1 MIMAFMLI
9 SISSASS
16 ALVNTSAGPYNISFD
31 LNTTMNYTVAPQETV
46 LLLNP
51 NTTQHSVGIL
61 TSNSSWAGIAV
72 FDQENLTDSTNT
84 SDRTVLGLAMLAA
97 YYTNVTVDDIVIDGK
112 DGMLASGELPTGDM
126 IYRAWYWLDSK
137 SCECGPVSVG
147 KAKVEVMSLYPQ
159 NVTDSLLDTLHVE
172 APAPAN
178 LTENVTAENVTAEN
192 ITAENV
198 TTENVTI
205 ENVTAENI
213 TAENITA
220 ENIAAEDI
228 ALADETLSNET
239 LAEGEVLAD
248 EIASENVTS
257 ANETAE
263 SAVLAAED
271 LSNLTSNATSNNET
285 LNASINASATS
296 ENLTSA

>member
-213 TAENITA
+213 TAENI
-220 ENIAAEDI
+220 AAEDI

-248 EIASENVTS
+248 ETPSENVTS

>member
-213 TAENITA
+213 TAENI
-220 ENIAAEDI
+220 AAEDI